1 MPLNFTPNGHL
12 SPAKEISSN
21 ENELV
26 YYFVDGI
33 SNSNTRKQ
41 LFNSYL
47 NFILDFSQKISPN
60 FTLWINGSFVTKKAH
75 PNDIDLV
82 IFLEAFIFQ
91 DKQVELNSI
100 QQKYQEENL
109 DLYFVKAYPKEHKRY
124 FWYISKQMEWRHL
137 FTKTRKHKR
146 TGKSFSKGFLTI
158 SYHDEEQ
165 FT

>member
-1 MPLNFTPNGHL
+1 MPLNFTPKGHL

-21 ENELV
+21 ENELAD
-26 YYFVDGI
+26 YFVDRI

-41 LFNSYL
+41 LFDSYL
-47 NFILDFSQKISPN
+47 NLMLDFRQKISSD
-60 FTLWINGSFVTKKAH
+60 FTVWINGSFVTQKTH

-91 DKQVELNSI
+91 DKQVELNSLK
-100 QQKYQEENL
+100 QKYQEENL
-109 DLYFVKAYPKEHKRY
+109 DLYFVKAYPESHKRH
-124 FWYISKQMEWRHL
+124 FWYVSKQIEWRHL
-137 FTKTRKHKR
+137 FTKTRKQKR
-146 TGKSFSKGFLTI
+146 TGKSFSKGFSTI